1 MYLSYE
7 FPLKITTLTT
17 VYIAI
22 DISACGGSIPVVS
35 AVNILT
41 PLAGNIP

>member
-22 DISACGGSIPVVS
+22 DISVCGGNIPVAS

-41 PLAGNIP
+41 PLSCNIP